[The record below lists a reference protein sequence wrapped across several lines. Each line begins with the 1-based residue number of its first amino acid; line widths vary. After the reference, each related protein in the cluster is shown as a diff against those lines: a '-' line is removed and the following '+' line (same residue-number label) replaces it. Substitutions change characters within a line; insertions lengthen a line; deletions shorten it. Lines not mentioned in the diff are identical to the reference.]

1 MTLTCTPAL
10 FIKFR
15 KPICPIFPF
24 SNLTLSSALSSYLLF
39 AYHKFQIDFDKLAL
53 LAGYKT
59 AASACN
65 SFAQV
70 KKKLNIGKIDAADG
84 KAGPATPK
92 DKGKAGPND
101 EAGDETKDVKDEGE
115 ATATPVIPKKRGR
128 KPKSQTDGDGNVVAG
143 ATPTPK
149 KRAPKRK
156 ASEGLGSEVAKDDGS
171 MDAGDGTVAIAKPKK
186 RAARK
191 PKNDSMPTAKGGKQS
206 PVATTGETFWS
217 ENESD
222 NDANVMIT
230 ASDIPD
236 DDLSIVKQEGEEDH
250 RSREEAQKMA
260 HEALL
265 LADKEFND
273 SLYSA

>member
-1 MTLTCTPAL
+1 M
-10 FIKFR
+10 
-15 KPICPIFPF
+15 
-24 SNLTLSSALSSYLLF
+24 SSYLLF

-70 KKKLNIGKIDAADG
+70 KKKLNLGKIGAGDG

-92 DKGKAGPND
+92 GKEKARAND
-101 EAGDETKDVKDEGE
+101 EGRDDKEDIKGEEE
-115 ATATPVIPKKRGR
+115 ATPTPVSPKKRGP
-128 KPKSQTDGDGNVVAG
+128 KPKAQIDDDGNVVAG

-149 KRAPKRK
+149 KRAAKRK
-156 ASEGLGSEVAKDDGS
+156 ASEGLASEAVNDDGG
-171 MDAGDGTVAIAKPKK
+171 MDAGDEAVAIAKPKK
-186 RAARK
+186 RARK
-191 PKNDSMPTAKGGKQS
+191 PKNDSMPTATRSKQS

-222 NDANVMIT
+222 NDANVTTTIT
-230 ASDIPD
+230 YIPD
-236 DDLSIVKQEGEEDH
+236 DRPFTVKLEDVDDESRDL
-250 RSREEAQKMA
+250 AQKMA

-265 LADKEFND
+265 AADKEYND